1 MTTNTAEVSTGYTRD
16 TWPMASGVLIMDRD
30 EKVLLVH
37 PTYHKDR
44 WLFPGGGME
53 RAQQDTPQR
62 AAAREV
68 AEELGVALP
77 VGRMLV
83 ADWVMKDGRFFEE
96 LVFVFDGGV
105 VDEETKE
112 GFRTP
117 DDELRG
123 WAFLDP
129 GEAVARLAPPD
140 ARRLQ
145 EALAARKSGVPVYL
159 EHGHPA
165 PEQVTGLVP

>member
-1 MTTNTAEVSTGYTRD
+1 MTKPVEVSKGYERD
-16 TWPMASGVLIMDRD
+16 VWPMASGVLVTDSD
-30 EKVLLVH
+30 EKVLLVN
-37 PTYHKDR
+37 PRYHKDR

-53 RAQQDTPQR
+53 RQLKDSPQK
-62 AAAREV
+62 AAAREF

-83 ADWVMKDGRFFEE
+83 ADWVHAEGRFFEE

-105 VDEETKE
+105 VGEETKAA
-112 GFRTP
+112 FRTP
-117 DDELRG
+117 DEELMG

-145 EALAARKSGVPVYL
+145 EALTAKKSGIPTYL
-159 EHGHPA
+159 EHGFPA
-165 PEQVTGLVP
+165 PEQVTGRAT

>member
-1 MTTNTAEVSTGYTRD
+1 MSNTAVEVSKGYTRD
-16 TWPMASGVLIMDRD
+16 CWPMASGVLILDQEGR
-30 EKVLLVH
+30 VLLVH

-53 RAQQDTPQR
+53 SAQQDTPQR

-83 ADWVMKDGRFFEE
+83 SDWVMKEGRFFEE

-105 VDEETKE
+105 VDEETISR
-112 GFRTP
+112 FRTP

-123 WAFLDP
+123 WEFLDAD
-129 GEAVARLAPPD
+129 EAVSRLAPPD
-140 ARRLQ
+140 GRRLLG
-145 EALAARKSGVPVYL
+145 ALAAKKSGVPVYL

-165 PEQVTGLVP
+165 PEEVTGLVP